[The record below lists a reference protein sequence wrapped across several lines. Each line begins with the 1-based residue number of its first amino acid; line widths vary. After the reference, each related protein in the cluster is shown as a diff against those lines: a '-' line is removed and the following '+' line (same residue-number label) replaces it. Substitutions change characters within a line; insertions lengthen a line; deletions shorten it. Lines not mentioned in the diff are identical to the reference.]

1 VEALRENR
9 DHIHIFA
16 FEDGRRPPET
26 LVAEAMGV
34 VRRPRA
40 AARAGKAGAPAARAA
55 TRAGR
60 SKISSGR
67 ATSTRKAVP
76 VRRTRQRAAGP

>member
-1 VEALRENR
+1 VESLRENR

-16 FEDGRRPPET
+16 FADGRRPPET

-34 VRRPRA
+34 VRRPRT
-40 AARAGKAGAPAARAA
+40 AGAGQTGGPLARAA

-60 SKISSGR
+60 TKVSSGR
-67 ATSTRKAVP
+67 AASPRKTAP
-76 VRRTRQRAAGP
+76 VRRARQRVRSN